1 MSPVPARKSFHYK
14 QSHAT
19 LLAEER
25 FLGLAERTWVTAY
38 RQVEGYAALH
48 PRFSAALEPLP
59 VDMAAPPLV
68 RRMAAAAALAGVG
81 PMAAVAGAIAQTV
94 VEELVRAGCRHV
106 IVDNGGDV
114 VLRLE
119 QPVTVGV
126 FTGPAQVRDIA
137 LRCEPRPGIFS
148 VCTSSG
154 TIGHS
159 LSFGRADAATVIA
172 ASGFLADAFAT
183 ALGNRV
189 GGGGEQEME
198 RAIRQTLSDDVEGL
212 LVVAGARIGMGGRL
226 PALLRAAVDPRRI
239 RLG

>member
-19 LLAEER
+19 LVAEER
-25 FLGLAERTWVTAY
+25 FLGLAERAMVAAY
-38 RQVEGYAALH
+38 QQVEGYAALH
-48 PRFSAALEPLP
+48 PGFAAALEPLP
-59 VDMAAPPLV
+59 VDMGAPPLV

-81 PMAAVAGAIAQTV
+81 PMAAVAGAIAHTV
-94 VEELVRAGCRHV
+94 VEALVRAGCRHV
-106 IVDNGGDV
+106 VVDNGGDV

-126 FTGPAQVRDIA
+126 FTGSAQVRDIA

-159 LSFGRADAATVIA
+159 LSLGRADAATVIA

-189 GGGGEQEME
+189 SGGGEREIE

-212 LVVAGARIGMGGRL
+212 LVVAGGRIGMGGRL
-226 PALLRAAVDPRRI
+226 PTLLRAAVDPR
-239 RLG
+239 LASQG